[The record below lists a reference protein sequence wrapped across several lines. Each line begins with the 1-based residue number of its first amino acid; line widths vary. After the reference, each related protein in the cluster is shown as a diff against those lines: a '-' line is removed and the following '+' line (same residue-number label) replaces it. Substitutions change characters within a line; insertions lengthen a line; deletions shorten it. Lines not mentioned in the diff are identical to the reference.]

1 MSTTSG
7 VTETSSSS
15 TSTISNP
22 KSQLTSDDFIN
33 MMLTQLQNQDPL
45 SPQDS
50 SALLTQMSQIGQLQ
64 SSNELST
71 SLKSMVTQNQIAAGG
86 NLLGKMVEG
95 QDSHGEKITG
105 LVTSV
110 RVIKDTVSLELD
122 NGQEL
127 AMNNVTNITQPTASA
142 TAA

>member
-7 VTETSSSS
+7 VSGSSGNSS
-15 TSTISNP
+15 TVVNP
-22 KSQLTSDDFIN
+22 KSQLSSDDFIQ

-64 SSNELST
+64 SSTELST

-86 NLLGKMVEG
+86 NLLGKFVQG
-95 QDSHGEKITG
+95 QNDNGEPING
-105 LVTSV
+105 LVTAV
-110 RVIKDTVSLELD
+110 RVIKDTVTLELD
-122 NGQEL
+122 NGKEL
-127 AMNNVTNITQPTASA
+127 DMGNLTSITQPTGTA